1 MELLNKWHCTSYMRY
16 ELTSVVKL
24 TNLTHVTKKLT
35 IKQHTNKVLT
45 KAYLNHS
52 CLWTAIDYVTL
63 HASSKKLVS
72 NNEHYGVFNLALTCF
87 GNQTPQMIKSKK
99 SIAVYKV
106 MKGALSG
113 TNVQLRKT
121 KQRNFL
127 YKMCFLAP
135 ELENITFA
143 ANVIATQTSTVNSGL
158 GINNVFIWPE
168 LDGFDY
174 TALSQMPGLDV
185 TFYYKNFF
193 TYSVKKHTLIACN
206 AKIKRKLN

>member
-1 MELLNKWHCTSYMRY
+1 MNNLNKWHCTSLQRY

-24 TNLTHVTKKLT
+24 ANLTHVTKKPTL
-35 IKQHTNKVLT
+35 KQTNKQVIN
-45 KAYLNHS
+45 KAYLNHC
-52 CLWTAIDYVTL
+52 CLWTKTQVITL
-63 HASSKKLVS
+63 HASSKKLVNHYS
-72 NNEHYGVFNLALTCF
+72 HYGVFNLALTCF
-87 GNQTPQMIKSKK
+87 GNQTPQLVKSKK

-121 KQRNFL
+121 KQMNFS

-135 ELENITFA
+135 ELEKLTFA
-143 ANVIATQTSTVNSGL
+143 ANVIAPCCPGQTTIVNSGY

-174 TALSQMPGLDV
+174 TALCQMPGLDV
-185 TFYYKNFF
+185 TYSIKNFYF
-193 TYSVKKHTLIACN
+193 F
-206 AKIKRKLN
+206 

>member
-1 MELLNKWHCTSYMRY
+1 MNNLNKWHCTSLQRY

-24 TNLTHVTKKLT
+24 TNLTYVTKKKPTL
-35 IKQHTNKVLT
+35 KQTNNKMLT
-45 KAYLNHS
+45 KAYLNHC
-52 CLWTAIDYVTL
+52 CLWTCTEVITL
-63 HASSKKLVS
+63 HASSKKLV
-72 NNEHYGVFNLALTCF
+72 NHYEHYGVFNLALTCF
-87 GNQTPQMIKSKK
+87 GNQTPQIIKSKK

-121 KQRNFL
+121 KQINFC

-135 ELENITFA
+135 ELEKLTFA
-143 ANVIATQTSTVNSGL
+143 AKVSATQTTIVNSGY

-174 TALSQMPGLDV
+174 TALCQMPGLDV
-185 TFYYKNFF
+185 TLSIKNKNFCF
-193 TYSVKKHTLIACN
+193 FNKQAI
-206 AKIKRKLN
+206 ID